1 MKDDQLSK
9 VIHSDLETSHSQD
22 SFSVSIQIY
31 RSTDSS
37 WMLEV
42 VAADG
47 NATVWNDAFD
57 SEDAALG
64 EAILAIRDEGIQ
76 SFYAKAVA

>member
-1 MKDDQLSK
+1 MTDDPLAEL
-9 VIHSDLETSHSQD
+9 IRSDLETTHSQGRY
-22 SFSVSIQIY
+22 SVSIQIY
-31 RSTDSS
+31 RATDSN
-37 WMLEV
+37 WTLEI

-47 NATVWNDAFD
+47 HSTVWEDPFD

-76 SFYAKAVA
+76 SFYAAKAH